1 MSVDVQEKM
10 SNRQLEAS
18 YGASESGEWIQT

>member
-10 SNRQLEAS
+10 SNRQLEVS
-18 YGASESGEWIQT
+18 YGAPESGEWIQT